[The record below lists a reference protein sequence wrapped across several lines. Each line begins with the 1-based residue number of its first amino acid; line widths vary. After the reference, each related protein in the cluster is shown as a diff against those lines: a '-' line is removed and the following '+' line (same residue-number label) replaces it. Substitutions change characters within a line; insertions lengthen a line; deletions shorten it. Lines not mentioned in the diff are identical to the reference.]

1 MLNKNAITE
10 ELGHGIHVDNAKIG
24 ENFIV
29 VTLGNTLKCYDTPCL
44 DIKKSNQ
51 YRTLAIPET
60 GIILEPYKLYLG
72 RTNEFTK
79 TFGLVPLLS
88 GLDELATL
96 GVEIHIT
103 AGFGDHGFEGTWT
116 LEIICTHPTILYPNM
131 PIGKLYYTPLIGDDS
146 ISYQGKYLGQ
156 VDPTI
161 SRMELDYQKKL
172 TKGEI
177 KKC

>member
-1 MLNKNAITE
+1 
-10 ELGHGIHVDNAKIG
+10 
-24 ENFIV
+24 
-29 VTLGNTLKCYDTPCL
+29 
-44 DIKKSNQ
+44 
-51 YRTLAIPET
+51 
-60 GIILEPYKLYLG
+60 
-72 RTNEFTK
+72 
-79 TFGLVPLLS
+79 
-88 GLDELATL
+88 
-96 GVEIHIT
+96 
-103 AGFGDHGFEGTWT
+103 
-116 LEIICTHPTILYPNM
+116 M